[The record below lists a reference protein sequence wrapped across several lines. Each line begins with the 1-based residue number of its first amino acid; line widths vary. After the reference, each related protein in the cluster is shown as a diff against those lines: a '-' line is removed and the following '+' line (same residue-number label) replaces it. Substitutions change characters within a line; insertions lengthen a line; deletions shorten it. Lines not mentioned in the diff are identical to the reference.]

1 VLSDYRGAIGRLN
14 VAGKDGFVPVAVSP
28 IDNNR
33 VPAMRNWLVVT
44 EQPATTRRKIDVA
57 VRSGSGPDSLQKSL
71 AERSSQGYR
80 TALAWK
86 EGNDVVVMMTR
97 EASASSGSVSYAV
110 DAMPSTAMRSV
121 SRPYIFDAPYLSDQR
136 LVITEKSGLASNE
149 AVEELLPPIG
159 PLGTAAPGPLGTLSD
174 HLSRLR
180 DYFVGSVT
188 VRRGY
193 RNELVLRTVM
203 TRR

>member
-1 VLSDYRGAIGRLN
+1 
-14 VAGKDGFVPVAVSP
+14 
-28 IDNNR
+28 
-33 VPAMRNWLVVT
+33 MRNWLVVT

-110 DAMPSTAMRSV
+110 DAMPSAAMRSV

-159 PLGTAAPGPLGTLSD
+159 PLGCRARSAGYAERSPIAT
-174 HLSRLR
+174 SRLLR
-180 DYFVGSVT
+180 RLSHRPSRLSQRTRPQNGHDAAVGTRQPAKLQWVT
-188 VRRGY
+188 WASSAAALRR
-193 RNELVLRTVM
+193 
-203 TRR
+203 RRCPWSR